1 MNAPTPTSSQY
12 GSSTP
17 LSSGSPAPTG
27 NGDSIAG
34 AFDRG
39 RTKIAESATAAGDDL
54 AGDMKNLRADV
65 AKMQE
70 TLMKF
75 ASEVGSH
82 SSRTMSDVG
91 QAVAGQVA
99 SAAGGI
105 ADAGAGMAASATAQ
119 AKTFASELESMARR
133 NPLGTLAGTLMVGV
147 VVGFISRGG
156 RS

>member
-1 MNAPTPTSSQY
+1 MNPSTPTGPRY
-12 GSSTP
+12 GSSTSP
-17 LSSGSPAPTG
+17 SSGSPLPTG

-34 AFDRG
+34 VLERG
-39 RTKIAESATAAGDDL
+39 RTKLAESAAATGDDL

-75 ASEVGSH
+75 ASQVGSH

-91 QAVAGQVA
+91 QVMAGQVA
-99 SAAGGI
+99 SAASGI
-105 ADAGAGMAASATAQ
+105 ADAGAEMAATAGAQ

-133 NPLGTLAGTLMVGV
+133 NPLGTLAGTLMVGMV
-147 VVGFISRGG
+147 LGFISRGG